1 MQAVRTVSRGTIVE
15 LVHAFKHSECS
26 SASLVSSELVLLC
39 CCESLLLDDLIVL
52 GLRDSLTYLFEVLT
66 LEHHGFNLLNLKV
79 EGLVD
84 ILLHL
89 SSFLGLLDLLICLA
103 LELLVVFDAFPNQ
116 QVNVDF

>member
-1 MQAVRTVSRGTIVE
+1 MVS
-15 LVHAFKHSECS
+15 
-26 SASLVSSELVLLC
+26 
-39 CCESLLLDDLIVL
+39 
-52 GLRDSLTYLFEVLT
+52 
-66 LEHHGFNLLNLKV
+66 NLLNLKV